1 MTIVRSFPKG
11 GIHPHDDKDRTRDGA
26 IWNSAIPPICIVPLR
41 QHLGPGC
48 ERLVEPGSR
57 VTEGMLI
64 GRAPSDG
71 AHVHAP
77 VPGIVRRIRTI
88 TVPECGEC
96 EAVVIELSGAFS
108 KLGKDLE
115 ARDWR
120 SMPRKDVVT
129 LLRDLG
135 VVEHSGNPHPLHR
148 SLQFARRAGVSRVVV
163 NGAESGPYLSSE
175 DRLLQEHCAE
185 LVTGAEIVAHLL
197 HTDDVVFA
205 IGADKKAAVRSLRR
219 ELSKRESLARVLEV
233 GTKYPQSAVPQLLRS
248 VQRKE
253 IPYGKDERELSCFVL
268 GAATAYATA
277 EAVLFGKPCVERVVT
292 VAGGG
297 IARPGNVKVRLGTT
311 FREVI
316 DECGGIVA
324 PSVRIVSGDPLT
336 GFEVTDL
343 ETPVTKTTR
352 GILVLTRSEIR
363 AAERRSC
370 ISCGRCVRACPMGLE
385 PQRLYKLI
393 EHAQQSKAEAEG
405 LNACTECGCC
415 SHVCPS
421 RIPLMQSIAEAKSE
435 HLLDYGAEPQNPQFG
450 NQA

>member
-1 MTIVRSFPKG
+1 MTVVRSFPKG
-11 GIHPHDDKDRTRDGA
+11 GIHPHDDKERTRNSS
-26 IWNSAIPPICIVPLR
+26 IWNAAIPAVCVVPLR
-41 QHLGPGC
+41 QHWGSIC

-64 GRAPSDG
+64 GRAPVDG

-77 VPGIVRRIRTI
+77 VPGIVRRIRTLHI
-88 TVPECGEC
+88 PECGEC

-108 KLGKDLE
+108 KLGKDLDE
-115 ARDWR
+115 RDWR
-120 SMPRKDVVT
+120 SMPRKAVVA

-135 VVEHSGNPHPLHR
+135 IVELSGSPLPLHR
-148 SLQFARRAGVSRVVV
+148 SLQHARRAGVGRVIV

-175 DRLLQEHCAE
+175 DRLLQEHCSE
-185 LVTGAEIVAHLL
+185 LVTGAEIIAHLL
-197 HTDDVVFA
+197 HTEDIVFA
-205 IGADKKAAVRSLRR
+205 IGGDKKAAAHTLRN
-219 ELSKRESLARVLEV
+219 ELGKRQSSARVLEV

-253 IPYGKDERELSCFVL
+253 IPYGKDEHDVSCFVL

-277 EAVLFGKPCVERVVT
+277 EAVLFGKPCVERVLT

-297 IARPGNVKVRLGTT
+297 IARSGNVKVRLGTS

-316 DECGGIVA
+316 DECGGLDA
-324 PSVRIVSGDPLT
+324 SSVRIVSGDPLT
-336 GFEVTDL
+336 GFAVTDL
-343 ETPVTKTTR
+343 DTPVTKTTR
-352 GILVLTRSEIR
+352 GIVALTRSEIR
-363 AAERRSC
+363 DAQRRSC

-393 EHAQQSKAEAEG
+393 EHGWQLKAEANG

-421 RIPLMQSIAEAKSE
+421 RIPLMQRIAESKTE
-435 HLLDYGAEPQNPQFG
+435 HFSDSRVTLQPSYGEDQL
-450 NQA
+450 

>member
-11 GIHPHDDKDRTRDGA
+11 GIHPHDDKDRTSNRA
-26 IWNSAIPPICIVPLR
+26 IWNSAIPPVCVVPLL
-41 QHLGPGC
+41 QHLGSSC
-48 ERLVEPGSR
+48 ERLVEPGTR

-64 GRAPSDG
+64 GRAPQDG

-88 TVPECGEC
+88 VVPECGEC
-96 EAVVIELSGAFS
+96 EALVIELSGAFS
-108 KLGKDLE
+108 KLGKDLD

-120 SMPRKDVVT
+120 NMPRKDVVA

-135 VVEHSGNPHPLHR
+135 IVELSGNPHPLHR
-148 SLQFARRAGVSRVVV
+148 SLQFARRAGVGRVVV
-163 NGAESGPYLSSE
+163 NCAESGPYLSSE
-175 DRLLQEHCAE
+175 DRLLQEHCSE

-197 HTDDVVFA
+197 HSDDVVFA
-205 IGADKKAAVRSLRR
+205 VGADKKVAARILRHELAER
-219 ELSKRESLARVLEV
+219 EYPARVLEV

-253 IPYGKDERELSCFVL
+253 IPYGKDEREVSCFVL

-297 IARPGNVKVRLGTT
+297 IARPGNVKVRLGTS

-316 DECGGIVA
+316 DECGGLSGS
-324 PSVRIVSGDPLT
+324 PVRIVSGDPLT
-336 GFEVTDL
+336 GFEVNDL
-343 ETPVTKTTR
+343 ETPVSKTTR
-352 GILVLTRSEIR
+352 GILALTRAEIR
-363 AAERRSC
+363 DSERHNC

-393 EHAQQSKAEAEG
+393 EHGRQYKAEANG

-421 RIPLMQSIAEAKSE
+421 RIPLMQRIAEAKSE
-435 HLLDYGAEPQNPQFG
+435 HLLDYRADLQSSSVGDRV
-450 NQA
+450 